1 MLKVVTSKVFSPF
14 DKIVAFPHLMHW
26 ERIQAKQQFYVLH
39 PMLSHNTLWGDST
52 LRTLHSDTKIYIL
65 NPNLNVKMFNK
76 GVQTNIENTFSVPFP
91 PNKKM
96 L

>member
-1 MLKVVTSKVFSPF
+1 MHRNVFPVH
-14 DKIVAFPHLMHW
+14 IV
-26 ERIQAKQQFYVLH
+26 
-39 PMLSHNTLWGDST
+39 GDST
-52 LRTLHSDTKIYIL
+52 LRTLHSDTKINIL